1 MSFLLDTNIC
11 IYLLNDRRPEAIE
24 IARRFVA
31 ADCMLS
37 VMTELELEVGRI
49 KSQRGPRYE
58 ATLAHFLGSLTV
70 LPLTREDARRAAG
83 LRAVLETKGTP
94 IGPYD
99 LLIAAQALSRD
110 LTVVTNNETEFR
122 RVPGLKLEN
131 WIPKTP

>member
-11 IYLLNDRRPEAIE
+11 IYLLNDRRPEALE

-31 ADCMLS
+31 AECMLS
-37 VMTELELEVGRI
+37 VMTEFELEVGRI

-58 ATLAHFLGSLTV
+58 VTLARFLTSLTV
-70 LPLTREDARRAAG
+70 LPLTREDARLAARQRAD
-83 LRAVLETKGTP
+83 LEAKGTP

-99 LLIAAQALSRD
+99 LLIAAQALNRD

-131 WIPKTP
+131 WITPST